1 MFQAYPIHDRN
12 KFQIKNGGY
21 VMFKISHPHQI
32 KAIVLIGLIIGSI
45 IFVKMIPVEI
55 TSGDA
60 IKELHYLIK

>member
-1 MFQAYPIHDRN
+1 
-12 KFQIKNGGY
+12 
-21 VMFKISHPHQI
+21 MFKISHPHQI